1 MAPLDLGNLYHHVLE
16 HVTRALGFTF
26 QHEDGHIGRI
36 IETAIDEEAAAIQHG
51 IFNESF
57 YNASLKRRAKDA
69 LERLIHFMRD
79 IERLGE
85 YKISR
90 VEMAFGKAQDDLGE
104 VTLESNEG
112 RKIALRGKIDRIDAY
127 NTGGSSYVNLIDYKS
142 STRSISRAGILNGLE
157 LQMIT
162 YMYVL
167 TEKGDSLFDGEIK
180 PNSMLFFPV
189 KDPVLNLKEEKDP
202 EDIIKEQN
210 RQLKPDGAFIN
221 EHPSF
226 NEYLDETSVGLA
238 GLLRD
243 LDDYTEYGEYY
254 PITVSK
260 KGKINA
266 RTKGRYFSPAL
277 FSHYADYVMELYK
290 TVTDDIYSGANKV
303 NPMAVNDVL
312 PCNFCDFKFACRVDY
327 LLNARDIREQ
337 EMDETEIGKFESEV
351 TDDGDMDG

>member
-1 MAPLDLGNLYHHVLE
+1 
-16 HVTRALGFTF
+16 
-26 QHEDGHIGRI
+26 
-36 IETAIDEEAAAIQHG
+36 
-51 IFNESF
+51 
-57 YNASLKRRAKDA
+57 
-69 LERLIHFMRD
+69 
-79 IERLGE
+79 
-85 YKISR
+85 
-90 VEMAFGKAQDDLGE
+90 MAFGKAQYDHGE
-104 VTLESNEG
+104 VTHESNDG

-180 PNSMLFFPV
+180 PNSMLFFLV

-277 FSHYADYVMELYK
+277 FSHYADYVMELY
-290 TVTDDIYSGANKV
+290 
-303 NPMAVNDVL
+303 
-312 PCNFCDFKFACRVDY
+312 
-327 LLNARDIREQ
+327 
-337 EMDETEIGKFESEV
+337 
-351 TDDGDMDG
+351 